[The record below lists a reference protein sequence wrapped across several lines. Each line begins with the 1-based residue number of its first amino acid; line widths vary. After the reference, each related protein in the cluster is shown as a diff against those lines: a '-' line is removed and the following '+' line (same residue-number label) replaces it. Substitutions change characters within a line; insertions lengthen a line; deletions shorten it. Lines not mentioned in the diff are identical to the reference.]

1 MLNHFYAQVLPTQPL
16 CLLASKKRLFG
27 HPQKEI
33 FAWRGGL
40 ISDSFG
46 IGLREDSNG
55 SYSFFEPSLTVEL
68 MMMMM
73 MVMNYDDDDDW
84 GGDGGSLAHE
94 WFLLFFEALLG
105 TGDPPRVI
113 SHRSFRHRVLF
124 QTRKFP
130 KNIHMNSST
139 TLTHII

>member
-1 MLNHFYAQVLPTQPL
+1 MLNRDVSYQPDPTLLEEPSHVMLNHFYAQVLPTQPL

-33 FAWRGGL
+33 FAWREGL

-73 MVMNYDDDDDW
+73 MVMNYDDDDD
-84 GGDGGSLAHE
+84 D
-94 WFLLFFEALLG
+94 
-105 TGDPPRVI
+105 D
-113 SHRSFRHRVLF
+113 
-124 QTRKFP
+124 
-130 KNIHMNSST
+130 
-139 TLTHII
+139 

>member
-1 MLNHFYAQVLPTQPL
+1 MLNRDVSYQPDPTLLEEPSHVMLNHFYAQVLPTQPL

-33 FAWRGGL
+33 FAWREGL

-68 MMMMM
+68 MMMV
-73 MVMNYDDDDDW
+73 MV
-84 GGDGGSLAHE
+84 
-94 WFLLFFEALLG
+94 
-105 TGDPPRVI
+105 VI
-113 SHRSFRHRVLF
+113 YIL
-124 QTRKFP
+124 
-130 KNIHMNSST
+130 
-139 TLTHII
+139 